1 MEPNPPGGSGPR
13 PNSNGQGVLE
23 QMMQQMMQA
32 ELQKMRAQM
41 EKEFLEREKNLKEEF
56 RKEIETKEKAVLGML
71 QRKPSRPIHLPQV
84 MKMLKA

>member
-23 QMMQQMMQA
+23 QMVQQMMQA

-41 EKEFLEREKNLKEEF
+41 EKEFQERETKLEEKF
-56 RKEIETKEKAVLGML
+56 RKEIDNEKKAMLGML

>member
-1 MEPNPPGGSGPR
+1 MEPNPSGGSGPR

-41 EKEFLEREKNLKEEF
+41 EKEFQAREKNLKEEF
-56 RKEIETKEKAVLGML
+56 RKEINNERKAVVGML
-71 QRKPSRPIHLPQV
+71 KRQPSRFRSNSRL
-84 MKMLKA
+84 